1 MISGIILAGGQSER
15 MGTDKRHLSVG
26 EKSLLAIALEKIKKV
41 TDEVIIVTSW
51 GEKSSTFHDDPP
63 GIRVVNDLERRKGPL
78 IGLLTG
84 LQKMSHPC
92 GLVIPC
98 DLPFLSVDFLKLLRD
113 QAGNRLAVIPRWGG
127 QIYPFPAIYS
137 RSLVPKLITWK
148 ASGNL
153 SLKVFLQSET
163 SYVKWVEENE
173 ILAFGPPVRT
183 FHNINTRDD
192 LRIAQEWLTNDLA
205 VHHRVYRV
213 IAEGVGLKTPSTEKG
228 GRGWK
233 KKQNYRNHQRPIKNL

>member
-1 MISGIILAGGQSER
+1 MISGIILAGGQSKR
-15 MGTDKRHLSVG
+15 MGKDKRHLSIG
-26 EKSLLAIALEKIKKV
+26 EKSLLAIALEQIKRV

-51 GEKSSTFHDDPP
+51 GEKRSTFQDDPS
-63 GIRVVNDLERRKGPL
+63 GIRIVNDMERRKGPL

-84 LQKMSHPC
+84 LQKMSHPY

-98 DLPFLSVDFLKLLRD
+98 DLPFLSIDFLKFLRD
-113 QAGNRLAVIPRWGG
+113 HAGSKPAVVPRWGG

-153 SLKVFLQSET
+153 SLKVFLQSDT

-173 ILAFGPPVRT
+173 ILEFGAPVRT

-192 LRIAQEWLTNDLA
+192 LRIAQEWLKDELTI
-205 VHHRVYRV
+205 HHRIYHL
-213 IAEGVGLKTPSTEKG
+213 IAEGSGIKHTSTKEG
-228 GRGWK
+228 GGGWK
-233 KKQNYRNHQRPIKNL
+233 KKQNSRNHPRPIKNL